1 MFVEQRIALA
11 VRKERLIARSETQR
25 AAIVASLHALEKPLG
40 MLDRGATAVAGLRGH
55 PVLVG
60 AGVAALVVLGRRSL
74 FRWAGRGIMAWRA
87 WRSVSGWARRYFA

>member
-11 VRKERLIARSETQR
+11 VRKERLIARSDAQR
-25 AAIVASLHALEKPLG
+25 AAIATSLHGLERPLAV
-40 MLDRGATAVAGLRGH
+40 LDRGATAVAGLRGH

-60 AGVAALVVLGRRSL
+60 AGVAAIVVLGRRSL

-87 WRSVSGWARRYFA
+87 WRSVSGWTRRLFA